1 MKQITGFLFLPLS
14 TLLFAAVLLI
24 ADRGFAEVLGPG
36 RVSPYSAPGSIFPTD
51 PSAIGSVQT
60 KSFYSDPTAAPTVGD
75 MVTIVVNLSQ
85 VSSRA
90 KTLATAK
97 TTSVNDSLTS
107 LLIPNNV
114 AGNYGNQWAGNQSF
128 SGSGSQTSNETM
140 TTTVEARIT
149 EVYPNGTL
157 KIEARRVQQNDK
169 ERTTMTLSGV
179 IRQQDLDS
187 TNSISSTQVADLQ
200 IKSDGVGDVTRAT
213 RKGWLTT
220 FYEFIN
226 PF

>member
-1 MKQITGFLFLPLS
+1 
-14 TLLFAAVLLI
+14 
-24 ADRGFAEVLGPG
+24 
-36 RVSPYSAPGSIFPTD
+36 
-51 PSAIGSVQT
+51 
-60 KSFYSDPTAAPTVGD
+60 